1 MPHPAEIFS
10 RITTMDALIQK
21 INSIETLHPLS
32 ETDSLILIEVAKGIL
47 EVEHHLANR
56 DKCPKCEVGRKTD
69 VPVVPGENFRLG
81 RE

>member
-1 MPHPAEIFS
+1 MHP
-10 RITTMDALIQK
+10 DALIQK
-21 INSIETLHPLS
+21 INSMETLHPLS

-56 DKCPKCEVGRKTD
+56 DKCPKCKTD
-69 VPVVPGENFRLG
+69 VTPVENFRLG